1 MIKTQTLLASRRFWA
16 AVAGLVVAIGNDG
29 LGLNLTQDT
38 VDLVVMALSAWVVG
52 DSLRKTE

>member
-1 MIKTQTLLASRRFWA
+1 MIKTQALLQSRRFWV
-16 AVAGLVVAIGNDG
+16 AVSGLVVAIGNDG
-29 LGLNLTQDT
+29 LGLNLSQDT

>member
-16 AVAGLVVAIGNDG
+16 AVAGLLVAIGNYG

-38 VDLVVMALSAWVVG
+38 VDMAVMLISAWVVG

>member
-16 AVAGLVVAIGNDG
+16 AVAGLLVAIGNDG

-38 VDLVVMALSAWVVG
+38 VDMAVMLISAWVVG

>member
-1 MIKTQTLLASRRFWA
+1 MIKTQTLLSSRRFWA